1 VNLEPN
7 DLLVFARVVDEG
19 SFSRAA
25 ERLSL
30 PKSTVSRRVAALEA
44 ELGERLLLRTTRKL
58 TVTDFGLAVLEH
70 ARHVVED
77 VTAAASLA
85 HNRQI
90 EPSGRLRVT
99 MPGDM
104 ANLVLAPLLAE
115 FVLKYPAIM
124 LEVDLSARF
133 VDLIGENF
141 DVAIRIGDLRDD
153 ASLAAR
159 HVAAFTGS
167 LYAAPAYIARR
178 GTPSEPE
185 ALMEHDALR
194 ILSRAGDAMP
204 WVLKRGDQRW
214 EGIPPGR
221 ATANSPE
228 LLMRMA
234 LKGAGITVVTD
245 HFALPYLR
253 RGELVQVLPDW
264 RLPPVTAWAV
274 FPGRRLMPARTRV
287 FLDALVEKFTGP
299 ECQGIE
305 ANVQRTK
312 AQLRQSRAA
321 TTAVESRE
329 QTSEPV
335 THSASRRP
343 PR

>member
-1 VNLEPN
+1 MDLQPN
-7 DLLVFARVVDEG
+7 DLFLFARVVDEG

-44 ELGERLLLRTTRKL
+44 QLGERLLLRTTRKL
-58 TVTDFGLAVLEH
+58 TLTDFGGAVLEYAH
-70 ARHVVED
+70 HVVED
-77 VTAAASLA
+77 VSAAASLA

-104 ANLVLAPLLAE
+104 ANLMLAPLLAE
-115 FVLKYPAIM
+115 FALKYPAIK

-141 DVAIRIGDLRDD
+141 DVAIRMGDLRDD
-153 ASLAAR
+153 ATLAAR

-178 GTPSEPE
+178 GAPSHPQ
-185 ALMEHDALR
+185 ALMEHDALNL
-194 ILSRAGDAMP
+194 LSRSGDAIP
-204 WVLKRGDQRW
+204 WVIKRGDERW
-214 EGIPPGR
+214 EGIAPGR

-228 LLMRMA
+228 LLLRLA
-234 LKGAGITVVTD
+234 LKGVGITVVTD
-245 HFALPYLR
+245 HFALPYLQ

-264 RLPPVTAWAV
+264 RLPQVSAWAV
-274 FPGRRLMPARTRV
+274 FPGRRLMPKRTRV
-287 FLDALVEKFTGP
+287 FLDALAEKFAGP

-305 ANVQRTK
+305 ANIQKTK
-312 AQLRQSRAA
+312 AKLRQARSAAA
-321 TTAVESRE
+321 TVALGEVQGRGRSRK
-329 QTSEPV
+329 
-335 THSASRRP
+335 R
-343 PR
+343 